1 MQKFASIR
9 EQQIGGIVQVPLIS
23 LVVGICS
30 SSRYFSLFFSTP
42 ISIPCLFSMLQQ
54 VSCIVPCLVA
64 EKIEDKWGG
73 RNVVTVQTLLFC
85 FDNWKT

>member
-1 MQKFASIR
+1 M
-9 EQQIGGIVQVPLIS
+9 S

-30 SSRYFSLFFSTP
+30 SSRNFSLFFSTP

-54 VSCIVPCLVA
+54 VSCTVPCLVA

-73 RNVVTVQTLLFC
+73 GNVVTVQTLLFC